1 TVFPLTDE
9 AFGRLR
15 DVLIEA
21 KALRDDPPE
30 KPTLPRYQF
39 DLWYELAEIGVLDEQ
54 HRGWIDAMRALGDD
68 AVTPVDPPESFLA
81 TLRDYQHAGFSWLDF
96 LRRHRL
102 GGILADDMGLGKTV
116 QMLAALE
123 QARLDEPGARFLVVT
138 PTSVVGHWLAEAER
152 FAPELGAVALTSTS
166 AKRGTRVS
174 DAIGD
179 ARLIITSYAIL
190 RLDAEQFRELGV
202 RVLVLDE
209 AQNVKNSASKGYAA
223 AVLVGAPSVFAVSGT
238 PLENNLMELFALAS
252 LAAPGLLGTRESFR
266 EQFSKAISKD

>member
-1 TVFPLTDE
+1 EDWFELEIVVTIQGEPVSSSELIRALSRGQTYFRLLSGTVFPLTDE

-138 PTSVVGHWLAEAER
+138 PTSVVGHWLAEAE
-152 FAPELGAVALTSTS
+152 
-166 AKRGTRVS
+166 
-174 DAIGD
+174 
-179 ARLIITSYAIL
+179 
-190 RLDAEQFRELGV
+190 
-202 RVLVLDE
+202 
-209 AQNVKNSASKGYAA
+209 
-223 AVLVGAPSVFAVSGT
+223 
-238 PLENNLMELFALAS
+238 
-252 LAAPGLLGTRESFR
+252 
-266 EQFSKAISKD
+266 